1 MRRRIWAVYGAV
13 ISLGFAAIAGASAAK
28 TNWTAQGHYYETCA
42 CKVSCPCA
50 TNQFLP
56 NADQCDAVM
65 LFDLDKASVGK
76 VKLDGAR
83 LAIVAR
89 FPKNKLVMESF
100 SKGELDHF
108 AVYIDDKLTDAQ
120 RAVVPQLMDGMF
132 GKMDIKGAQAPA
144 FVPIAFTREGD
155 MAKTDIGKGMLTAD
169 LENIKVGET
178 KHGAKITPQYIEMHG
193 VVPFPWMG
201 TVTQAKSK
209 SFHYVDGKIKWDY
222 KDRNAYFG
230 TFTAKGALEA
240 APPASM
246 AAAPAKP
253 AMPATAAAPAK
264 PAMPAKPAAP
274 MMK

>member
-1 MRRRIWAVYGAV
+1 MTKRMWAVCGIVLPLAFA
-13 ISLGFAAIAGASAAK
+13 GFVASAAAGAK
-28 TNWTAQGHYYETCA
+28 TNWSATGHYYETCA

-100 SKGELDHF
+100 GKGELDHF
-108 AVYIDDKLTDAQ
+108 AVYIDDKLSPEQ

-132 GKMDIKGAQAPA
+132 GKMEIKGAQPPA
-144 FVPIAFTREGD
+144 FVPITFTRDGD
-155 MAKTDIGKGMLTAD
+155 SAKADVGKGMLTAD

-178 KHGAKITPQYIEMHG
+178 KHGAKVMPSYIEMHG

-201 TVTQAKSK
+201 KVTQAKSK

-222 KDRNAYFG
+222 KERNAYFG
-230 TFTAKGALEA
+230 EFTAKGALEA
-240 APPASM
+240 APAA
-246 AAAPAKP
+246 AAAPA
-253 AMPATAAAPAK
+253 APA
-264 PAMPAKPAAP
+264 AAKPAAP
-274 MMK
+274 AKK